1 VIGAANLALRF
12 VCELAALIALAWWG
26 FSLGNVGG
34 VLVGLVVAVA
44 AAGLWG
50 AFIAPRARRRLADP
64 ARFLLEL
71 VVFGAATAALFA
83 LDHAVLAVVF
93 AICAVVTAAL
103 TRVWPEPQAA
113 GPRS

>member
-12 VCELAALIALAWWG
+12 VCELTALIALAWWG
-26 FSLGNVGG
+26 FSLGSVGG
-34 VLVGLVVAVA
+34 VLVGLAVAVA

-64 ARFLLEL
+64 ARFALEL
-71 VVFGAATAALFA
+71 VVFGAATAALVA
-83 LDHAVLAVVF
+83 VDHAVLAVVF
-93 AICAVVTAAL
+93 AVCAVVTAAL
-103 TRVWPEPQAA
+103 TRVWPEPQVA